1 MLRRVSASIWRRMG
15 SIWSS
20 EKQLRPGL
28 CSSESRQMWTFK
40 SRSSVTMRK
49 TLPVPCHCSSFS
61 VCLAVCCFVQSRSYL
76 NWVQE
81 RKTYCLGS
89 SLPGIEAGSNPAGA
103 GAAAGYLASLP
114 RIGDLY
120 FNLGKTSLLQLPT
133 NAELSERYRPDRIT
147 SIAPQQQKW
156 NFIKAQIN
164 HTTNELFSLH
174 HHRP

>member
-1 MLRRVSASIWRRMG
+1 MG

-81 RKTYCLGS
+81 RKTYCLGG

-120 FNLGKTSLLQLPT
+120 FNLGKTSLLRLPT